1 MSITTITGLTT
12 PLYIG
17 GREIFTADHLAVT
30 DPANPSAVVGLA
42 CSASRDEAV
51 AAVAAAKAA
60 YPAWA
65 ALSPQERAARIST
78 AAEAVR
84 AHIDEDARVLSLE
97 NGKVLAEAVGDI
109 AVLLSWTDLAVA
121 LADQVDARTVLPGPP
136 HTTTV
141 SYQPLGVVTIVVPF
155 NWPLGILGASLPYAL
170 MAGNPAIVKP
180 PPTAPLSTMIVVQ
193 RMAEQLPPGV
203 LNVVSGANDAVAPLI
218 ANPDVGRV
226 VFTGSVRGGATMMKL
241 AADSLA
247 RVTLELGGN
256 DPAIVL
262 DDAVLDDQALD
273 RLHQAIYATTGQI
286 CVAAK
291 RVYVHRSRYDEL
303 VAGLSARLEKVNLGR
318 GIDEST
324 TMGPLNS
331 ASQKEFVLELLN
343 EARQA
348 GVEVR
353 EFGRLPEDDD
363 LRNGNFLRPSLVLD
377 PDPSLRVVTEEQ
389 FGPTTP
395 IIPFDEDTDAV
406 AAANN
411 SWAGLCAS
419 VWTAD
424 PERADRIGSQL
435 ICGHVYINDHRVANL
450 DLRAPF
456 GGMKQSGMGREGG
469 VEGLREYQD
478 TRAIQHIT
486 S

>member
-1 MSITTITGLTT
+1 MSIATMTGLTT
-12 PLYIG
+12 PLYVDG
-17 GREIFTADHLAVT
+17 NEIFTADRLTVT

-42 CSASRDEAV
+42 CSASWKDAT

-65 ALSPQERAARIST
+65 ALSPHERAARIST
-78 AAEAVR
+78 AAEVVR

-97 NGKVLAEAVGDI
+97 NGKVLAEAVGDV
-109 AVLLSWTDLAVA
+109 AVLLSWTDRAVD
-121 LADQVDARTVLPGPP
+121 LADQVDARMVLPGPP
-136 HTTTV
+136 NTTTV
-141 SYQPLGVVTIVVPF
+141 SYQPLGPVTVIVPF
-155 NWPLGILGASLPYAL
+155 NWPLGILGASMPYAL
-170 MAGNPAIVKP
+170 MAGNPVIVKP
-180 PPTAPLSTMIVVQ
+180 PPTAPLATMTVVR
-193 RMAEQLPPGV
+193 RMAEHLPPGV

-218 ANPDVGRV
+218 ANPDVARV
-226 VFTGSVRGGATMMKL
+226 VFTGSTGGGATMMKL
-241 AADSLA
+241 AADSLT

-262 DDAVLDDQALD
+262 DDAVLDDPALD
-273 RLHQAIYATTGQI
+273 RLHQAIFATAGQI

-303 VAGLSARLEKVNLGR
+303 VAGLAARLEKVILGR
-318 GIDEST
+318 GIDEET

-331 ASQKEFVLELLN
+331 ARQKEFVLGLLD
-343 EARQA
+343 EARRA
-348 GVEVR
+348 GVQVR
-353 EFGRLPEDDD
+353 EFGRMPEADD
-363 LRNGNFLRPSLVLD
+363 LRDGNFLRPSLVLD

-389 FGPTTP
+389 FGPTVP
-395 IIPFDEDTDAV
+395 IIPFDDDRDAV

-424 PERADRIGSQL
+424 AERADRIASQL
-435 ICGHVYINDHRVANL
+435 VCGHVFVNDHNVANL
-450 DLRAPF
+450 DLRGPF

-469 VEGLREYQD
+469 VEGVREFQD
-478 TRAIQHIT
+478 TRAVQHIT
-486 S
+486 G